1 MKNISKKLM
10 AMGVAC
16 TMLSGGIVSSA
27 MAEELRMT
35 IWSANEGHLALFNG
49 IADGF
54 VASHPDVTVKFDSL
68 PFSNYT
74 TTVTTQIAG
83 GNAPDLAWILET
95 TAADFVNSGALY
107 PLNDVLNA
115 ADDYDLDDV
124 SKPPLGLWSR
134 DGVILAM
141 PFSTSPFA
149 MFVNNDLI
157 KDAGAKSPSEL
168 IATGD
173 WNWENAI
180 KTASAVGA
188 TGKAGLIVRDFK
200 YQNWKNLA
208 SIWSGWDA
216 APWSADGKDCTFA
229 EPEMVSAMNFIHD
242 AIFEKN
248 AIPGPGESVDFFA
261 GDAALTITQIS
272 RASLLPKENAFDWD
286 LVPLPAGPAGEYSLI
301 GQAAIGVFA
310 SSKNAELAAEFL
322 AYMTNPENSAK
333 LAQFFPSIRGSLLNA
348 KTLGETNALLS
359 EDQLNKVV
367 IEGIAKGSVI
377 PGHTGF
383 AQIEQIVRAGLD
395 AVWVPN
401 ADIETALANV
411 CSRIKPLLAR

>member
-107 PLNDVLNA
+107 PLNDALNA
-115 ADDYDLDDV
+115 AEGYELSDV
-124 SKPPLGLWSR
+124 SKPPLGLWSK
-134 DGVILAM
+134 DDAILAM

-157 KDAGAKSPSEL
+157 KAAGAQSPAEL
-168 IATGD
+168 IAAGE

-188 TGKAGLIVRDFK
+188 TGKGGLIVRDFK

-216 APWSADGKDCTFA
+216 APWSADGKDCAFA

-272 RASLLPKENAFDWD
+272 RASLLPKENGFDWD

-310 SSKNAELAAEFL
+310 AGKNAELAAEFL

-359 EDQLNKVV
+359 EDQLKKVV
-367 IEGIAKGSVI
+367 IEGIANGSVI

-395 AVWVPN
+395 AVWVPDAN
-401 ADIETALANV
+401 VEDALANV
-411 CSRIKPLLAR
+411 CSRIQPLLTR